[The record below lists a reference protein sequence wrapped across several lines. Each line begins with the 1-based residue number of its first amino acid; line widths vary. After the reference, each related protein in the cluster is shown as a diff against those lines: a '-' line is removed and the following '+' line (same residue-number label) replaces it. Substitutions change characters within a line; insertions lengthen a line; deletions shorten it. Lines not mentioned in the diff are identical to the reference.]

1 MNYGR
6 QKQTPT
12 NVSPSPLRKS
22 PRRHRERYWH
32 NRPGLYGV
40 SGVPHQRSVRPGL
53 GACPAVSAAAFCACM
68 RSSGR
73 ERAAKIFAKKQDLRG
88 SMRFVRRSGGVG
100 SGVGGCGPSLGVPW
114 CIMSGFVSPS
124 LLQAHKD
131 PHFGAIDDDR
141 ACCCKGHGEI
151 GPGDSLTHRDGRS
164 AR

>member
-1 MNYGR
+1 M
-6 QKQTPT
+6 
-12 NVSPSPLRKS
+12 VLA
-22 PRRHRERYWH
+22 H
-32 NRPGLYGV
+32 RPGLYAGIR
-40 SGVPHQRSVRPGL
+40 RSPPTF
-53 GACPAVSAAAFCACM
+53 GASRTRRMPRRVCRCLLCM

-114 CIMSGFVSPS
+114 CIISGFVSPL